1 MRIVFLDANILI
13 SVLNKE
19 YPLFISSA
27 RVLSLADAEGFKL
40 YTSALSLGITHY
52 FAEKKSGRKMANKKI
67 SLFLEKIHIVDCGHE
82 EAQQVISLGTDVD
95 FEDALQYF
103 SACNSMC
110 SCIVSSNLKDYYFS
124 SLPVLTPAQFLKELN

>member
-1 MRIVFLDANILI
+1 MRNVFLDANILI

-27 RVLSLADAEGFKL
+27 RVLSLADADGFKL
-40 YTSALSLGITHY
+40 YTSALALGIAYY

-67 SLFLEKIHIVDCGHE
+67 SLLLKKVHITNCGHK
-82 EAQQVISLGTDVD
+82 EAQQAISLGTDVD

-103 SACNSMC
+103 SACNSLC
-110 SCIVSSNLKDYYFS
+110 SCIVSSKLKDYNFS